1 MLFWTWMEHAQWWK
15 LQLFFGNWR
24 CTIESILVKNSQFVV
39 KNDFWLN
46 LKSFQWKCFEFSS
59 VLHQFILHKSP
70 LETCLPH
77 KKKRCIPS
85 IHVNESSCAHH
96 FTVKFSPSICYQ
108 YAVFFYILAS
118 KFRYKHSMVMPWSMC
133 SFGVRACV
141 LVFVTSSV
149 YSLSLSL
156 YRSEKLTHT
165 RNTDKSNSQVTM
177 DRYSH
182 FEISWSY
189 GFHAIR
195 TRPLSVLPQF
205 AQCVKTQREK
215 KCETF
220 FFRSLFCEREK
231 DREKNGT

>member
-77 KKKRCIPS
+77 RKKRCIPS

-118 KFRYKHSMVMPWSMC
+118 KFRYKHSMVMPWSML
-133 SFGVRACV
+133 
-141 LVFVTSSV
+141 LVFGRVYWFSSLPV
-149 YSLSLSL
+149 CTLSLSLSIAL
-156 YRSEKLTHT
+156 KSSHT
-165 RNTDKSNSQVTM
+165 
-177 DRYSH
+177 
-182 FEISWSY
+182 
-189 GFHAIR
+189 HAIR
-195 TRPLSVLPQF
+195 TNPTAKWLWIDIAILKSVGLMDS
-205 AQCVKTQREK
+205 TQYEPVRCQSYHSSHSVWKRREK
-215 KCETF
+215 KNVKHSFSEVC
-220 FFRSLFCEREK
+220 SAKK